1 MIVDFNRFAFLHE
14 LVFKPCEVKIA
25 SNDKGLKGGYLWFA
39 TSFTNTIRLLEGKR
53 IVVAYNFIYVRILKT
68 PKGNQLSV

>member
-1 MIVDFNRFAFLHE
+1 MHE

-39 TSFTNTIRLLEGKR
+39 TTFTNGYREIRQLGKFA
-53 IVVAYNFIYVRILKT
+53 AYKKSLKKT
-68 PKGNQLSV
+68 EKTDCAKSGIAF

>member
-39 TSFTNTIRLLEGKR
+39 TSLKEAYREIRPLGKF
-53 IVVAYNFIYVRILKT
+53 VAYKKLCT
-68 PKGNQLSV
+68 